1 MITGKASLL
10 IALVDVSP
18 QDQEVL
24 CQACLAAG
32 YSPTL
37 KALGN
42 PRVDRLGRRADLIL
56 VGSVLSF
63 RALHWADRA
72 RRAGMATVGVL
83 LNWWSDLEWD
93 ARQTADFV
101 LHTPLTPDEVL
112 TALASSVRREAPGV
126 SGAARPAL
134 LQRQSPRSL

>member
-1 MITGKASLL
+1 MVTGRVTLL
-10 IALVDVSP
+10 VALVDVNP
-18 QDQEVL
+18 GDREVL
-24 CQACLAAG
+24 RQACLAAG
-32 YSPTL
+32 YSPIL
-37 KALGN
+37 KAMGN

-56 VGSVLSF
+56 VGADLSF
-63 RALHWADRA
+63 RALHWAERA

-112 TALASSVRREAPGV
+112 TALASDILRTAPGANDA
-126 SGAARPAL
+126 G
-134 LQRQSPRSL
+134 

>member
-1 MITGKASLL
+1 MVTGKVTLL

-18 QDQEVL
+18 EDQAVL
-24 CQACLAAG
+24 RQACLAAG
-32 YSPTL
+32 YSPIL
-37 KALGN
+37 KAVGN
-42 PRVDRLGRRADLIL
+42 PRVDRLAHRADLIL
-56 VGSVLSF
+56 VGSDLSF
-63 RALHWADRA
+63 RALHWAERA

-112 TALASSVRREAPGV
+112 TALAPSVRRAAPGV
-126 SGAARPAL
+126 SGAATPAL
-134 LQRQSPRSL
+134 LQRQSPSV